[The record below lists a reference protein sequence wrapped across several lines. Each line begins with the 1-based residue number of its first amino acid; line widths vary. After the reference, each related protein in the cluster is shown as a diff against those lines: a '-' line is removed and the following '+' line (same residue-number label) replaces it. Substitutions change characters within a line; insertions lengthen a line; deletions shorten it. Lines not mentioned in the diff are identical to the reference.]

1 MFSMFRSSKA
11 MATFPLSKR
20 NSVCRSGRAMKFIGS
35 RVNRTS
41 LVSPVIELHK
51 MLRAAAPVTF
61 CRDQLGES
69 DKKYDERPVTGE
81 RLTQRIIVQR
91 YPKRKNSRDRNK
103 LYAKNIL
110 RRSIV
115 PSWFSS
121 RLQRTA
127 NYRPDKWI
135 RFVDR
140 SKRIMAEIYGCN
152 INSCNAMS
160 LKRSQPPTWFS
171 RSWFQRC
178 RSSRFFESR

>member
-1 MFSMFRSSKA
+1 MFAKPKFTFHVSGKKNIFQNHRKINIATISKMFPMFRSSKA
-11 MATFPLSKR
+11 RTTFRLSKR

-115 PSWFSS
+115 PS
-121 RLQRTA
+121 
-127 NYRPDKWI
+127 
-135 RFVDR
+135 
-140 SKRIMAEIYGCN
+140 
-152 INSCNAMS
+152 
-160 LKRSQPPTWFS
+160 
-171 RSWFQRC
+171 
-178 RSSRFFESR
+178 

>member
-11 MATFPLSKR
+11 RTTFRLSER

-91 YPKRKNSRDRNK
+91 YPKRKNSRNRNK

-110 RRSIV
+110 RRCKISCRAD
-115 PSWFSS
+115 SLLA
-121 RLQRTA
+121 LQLNA

-152 INSCNAMS
+152 INCC
-160 LKRSQPPTWFS
+160 L
-171 RSWFQRC
+171 
-178 RSSRFFESR
+178 